1 MKQDHK
7 KLAAKYWNMLH
18 PYVNF
23 YSLKEEQI
31 QNHYVAMKKFIE
43 IFEEPKINDHD
54 TRGGFFDGN
63 ETLVSAGDHVEY
75 FDGRR
80 GTLVEALQ
88 DGDAQVEWDSGGN
101 DMVKWINLCKI

>member
-1 MKQDHK
+1 MKYDHK
-7 KLAAKYWNMLH
+7 KLAAKYWDMLH

-23 YSLKEEQI
+23 YTLKESQI
-31 QNHYVAMKKFIE
+31 HAQYGVMEKFLE
-43 IFEEPKINDHD
+43 IIKDMETVPDPHK
-54 TRGGFFDGN
+54 GGFFDGN

-88 DGDAQVEWDSGGN
+88 DGDAQVKWDSGGYA
-101 DMVKWINLCKI
+101 MVKWIQLCKI